1 MTATSMNKTESLIN
15 INNLSASIRSGDQ
28 TLFPLQGVSFS
39 IEKNISMALVGESGS
54 GKSLTASA
62 ILGMLPVGGHI
73 TRGNIFMDGKD
84 LTSIS
89 EKEFQKIR
97 GKEIS
102 IVFQNPRAS
111 LNPVRTVGSQIS
123 KVLQVHEK
131 IRRKESDQ
139 KAIAM
144 LESLGIP
151 DPDKRARDYPH
162 QYSGG
167 MAQRAA
173 LAMAMACQPALLI
186 ADEPTSGLDATLQQ
200 QVLDL
205 LTKQVQEKKASM
217 LLITHD
223 ISVVGSTCEEV
234 AVMYGGRIMEVGSTE
249 LVLRQPVN
257 PYTEKLIES
266 FSRSKDGKMTSIPGA
281 VGPPIEELRGCPF
294 AERCHK
300 SDTDCNYH
308 LPELK
313 QKNGRMVACIKA

>member
-1 MTATSMNKTESLIN
+1 MTTMNPLIE
-15 INNLSASIRSGDQ
+15 IQNLAASIRNEDQ

-39 IEKNISMALVGESGS
+39 IKQNTRMALVGESGS

-62 ILGMLPVGGHI
+62 ILGMLPIGSQLN
-73 TRGNIFMDGKD
+73 RG
-84 LTSIS
+84 SILMNGRNLASFS
-89 EKEFQKIR
+89 EKEFQRIR

-123 KVLQVHEK
+123 EVLQVHEN
-131 IRRKESDQ
+131 ISRHECNQ
-139 KAIAM
+139 KAIQM

-151 DPDKRARDYPH
+151 DPTKRAKDYPH

-205 LTKQVQEKKASM
+205 LTKQVKEQGSSL

-234 AVMYGGRIMEVGSTE
+234 AVMYGGRIMEVGSAE
-249 LVLRQPVN
+249 LILREPRH
-257 PYTEKLIES
+257 PYTEKLIDS

-281 VGPPIEELRGCPF
+281 VKPPTNELRGCPF
-294 AERCHK
+294 ADRCHK
-300 SDTDCNYH
+300 SDADCINH
-308 LPELK
+308 LPELVPSE
-313 QKNGRMVACIKA
+313 GRMIACIKV

>member
-1 MTATSMNKTESLIN
+1 MNKTAPLIK
-15 INNLSASIRSGDQ
+15 IDDLSASIKNEDQ

-39 IEKNISMALVGESGS
+39 IERNTRMALVGESGS

-62 ILGMLPVGGHI
+62 ILGLLPAGSRI
-73 TRGNIFMDGKD
+73 TRGNILMGGRD
-84 LTSIS
+84 LASFS

-123 KVLQVHEK
+123 EVLRVHEK
-131 IRRKESDQ
+131 IRRKECDE
-139 KAIAM
+139 KAIAL

-151 DPDKRARDYPH
+151 DPVKRAQDYPH

-205 LTKQVQEKKASM
+205 LTKQVEEQKASM

-234 AVMYGGRIMEVGSTE
+234 AVMYVGRIMEVGPTE

-257 PYTEKLIES
+257 PYTEKLIAS

-281 VGPPIEELRGCPF
+281 VGPPVKELRGCPF

-300 SDTDCNYH
+300 SDSDCYKQ
-308 LPELK
+308 LPDLTPN
-313 QKNGRMVACIKA
+313 NGRFVACIKT